1 MPHIQIYDQKRI
13 RNMNA
18 PSLRLL
24 TVGCE
29 RRSSRPLQT
38 IGESECSNRKVQ
50 SVAKSLSAVFP
61 AFNEEA
67 NIKSAVKYAYRIISK
82 LAPVFE
88 IVLVNDGSKDRT
100 GDICDQLA
108 KEFSNVRVV
117 HHTRNRGYGAALRS
131 GIEQARYDL
140 IFFSDS
146 DGQFDFR
153 ELAMFLEHAN
163 AYDIVAGYRAPRHD
177 PPHRLLFAFGW
188 NILVRLVLGIRIRDI
203 DCAFKV
209 FNRYV
214 FDRIRIRTMGA
225 MVNTEIFAQASKF
238 RMRVKEI
245 PVSHFPRR
253 QGKSTGGSVGVIKK
267 AFRELNKMR
276 RVLSTTT
283 PRQLGL
289 FREHV
294 SGLAAGDRRVETNQS
309 YGGSPTAKRFKP
321 IDKASKAIFLLKP
334 VRFHYKKE
342 IGSDGAR
349 QFGLVAED
357 VEKVNPDLVVH
368 DADGKP
374 YRVRYNAVNAML
386 LNEFLKEHWTMEQLK
401 NDFQATVAEQQRE
414 IKALAETVN
423 EQDLQIQQ
431 VNVKLQTFAANRPE

>member
-1 MPHIQIYDQKRI
+1 
-13 RNMNA
+13 MNT
-18 PSLRLL
+18 PSL
-24 TVGCE
+24 
-29 RRSSRPLQT
+29 
-38 IGESECSNRKVQ
+38 
-50 SVAKSLSAVFP
+50 SVAKSVSAIFP

-67 NIKSAVKYAYRIISK
+67 NIESAVHYAHRIISK
-82 LAPVFE
+82 LTPIFE
-88 IVLVNDGSKDRT
+88 IILVNDGSKDRT
-100 GDICDQLA
+100 RDICNQLA
-108 KEFSNVRVV
+108 NEASNVRVV

-153 ELAMFLEHAN
+153 EVAMFLEQAN

-188 NILVRLVLGIRIRDI
+188 NILVRLLLGIRIRDI

-214 FDRIRIRTMGA
+214 FDRIRIRTVGA

-238 RMRVKEI
+238 RMRVKEL

-253 QGKSTGGSVGVIKK
+253 QGKSTGGSVWVIRK

-276 RVLSTTT
+276 RVLSAIT

-289 FREHV
+289 FRERI
-294 SGLAAGDRRVETNQS
+294 SGLATGNRRVETNQS

-334 VRFHYKKE
+334 VRFLFKKE
-342 IGSDGAR
+342 IDSNGTR

-368 DADGKP
+368 DADGNP
-374 YRVRYNAVNAML
+374 YRVRYNAVNALL
-386 LNEFLKEHWTMEQLK
+386 LNEFLREHRTVEQLK

-423 EQDLQIQQ
+423 EQDLQIQR
-431 VNVKLQTFAANRPE
+431 VNAKLQLSPQTA